1 MKEAVYHP
9 HAIDLD
15 NRLVD
20 FSGNFNDKSYR
31 VGPPAYLS
39 EELLGYK
46 LIGPDTFKGLGFR
59 GMDGAGTA
67 VEERQHAESD
77 ALISPRVR
85 DVGLAMIGGMDVPE
99 AGVAIAMERMRSKL
113 RWVRAEGVSAAFM

>member
-1 MKEAVYHP
+1 MKEKQVVPLHRALDKPATVRCHKCNAEVAV
-9 HAIDLD
+9 
-15 NRLVD
+15 
-20 FSGNFNDKSYR
+20 SGASAR
-31 VGPPAYLS
+31 SAVS
-39 EELLGYK
+39 S
-46 LIGPDTFKGLGFR
+46 PDTFKGLGFR

-113 RWVRAEGVSAAFM
+113 RWVEGLATEVMATACV